1 MSKITKPR
9 GFNDLD
15 PNEFEH
21 KSNLLDVIKNIFN
34 SYFFREIETPIVEK
48 KELFIRSVGEETDIV
63 NKEMF
68 TFQDRKG
75 DDLVLRPEGT
85 AGCLRFAIDSGLVDS
100 GPTKLSYAGPM
111 FRYER
116 PQKGRSRQF
125 FQVSAEI
132 YGVRGFEADLEL
144 LMMTNEIFQSF
155 GLSNISLNINSLGD
169 LESQKK
175 YSSELKEY
183 FSDFSNI
190 LDEDSLKRLD
200 TNPLRILDSKNE
212 ETQKVIKNAPKISS
226 FFSQKSTA
234 NYELI
239 KEGLTDL
246 GISFKEDER
255 LVRGLD
261 YYNDLVFEWTSPDL
275 GSQNTF
281 CGGGRYDRLSQ
292 QLGGR
297 DCPATGFS
305 IGLDRLTLIAKI
317 KGSNVSSSLQIILT
331 DESYVSNGLELSKK
345 LRQENKDLRVLFS
358 GYQSSLKN
366 QLKKA
371 DKNNIDFAVIIGPE
385 EVRSK
390 SFSLK
395 KLKEDEDQ
403 LTLEYDQ
410 LVKEIKN
417 E

>member
-1 MSKITKPR
+1 MSKVTKPR

-15 PNEFEH
+15 PSEFEH

-183 FSDFSNI
+183 LSDFSNI

-345 LRQENKDLRVLFS
+345 LRQDNKDLRVLFS

-403 LTLEYDQ
+403 LTLKYDQ

>member
-48 KELFIRSVGEETDIV
+48 KELFIRSIGEETDIV

-100 GPTKLSYAGPM
+100 GPIKLSYAGPM

-345 LRQENKDLRVLFS
+345 LRQDNKDLRVLFS

-403 LTLEYDQ
+403 LTLKYDQ

>member
-1 MSKITKPR
+1 MSKVTKPR

-15 PNEFEH
+15 PSEFEH
-21 KSNLLDVIKNIFN
+21 KSNLLDEIKSIFN

-125 FQVSAEI
+125 FQVSAETF
-132 YGVRGFEADLEL
+132 GVRGFEADLEL

-155 GLSNISLNINSLGD
+155 GLGNVSLNINSLGD
-169 LESQKK
+169 QESQKK

-183 FSDFSNI
+183 LSDFSSI

-239 KEGLTDL
+239 KEGLSDL

-261 YYNDLVFEWTSPDL
+261 YYNDLVFEWTSSDL

-305 IGLDRLTLIAKI
+305 IGLDRLALIAKI
-317 KGSNVSSSLQIILT
+317 KGSNISSSLQIILT
-331 DESYVSNGLELSKK
+331 DESYVSNGLELSQK
-345 LRQENKDLRVLFS
+345 LRQDNKDLRVLFS

-371 DKNNIDFAVIIGPE
+371 DKNNIDFAVIIGSE

-390 SFSLK
+390 SYSLK

-403 LTLEYDQ
+403 LTLKYDQ

>member
-261 YYNDLVFEWTSPDL
+261 YYNDLVFEWISPEL

-403 LTLEYDQ
+403 LTLKYDQ